1 MQNVVTKI
9 QLDQLMNDTMIY
21 AVIVFLAALAVS
33 FVICTLIPWQGGH
46 DRSYIRRR
54 WVFVIV
60 GILFVLGF
68 WLYNDQV
75 VATTIKSAGFQ
86 NMFKACNMKC
96 LIITSIGYL
105 LFGGILM
112 CVCRNSKFASIIF
125 KIKGK

>member
-60 GILFVLGF
+60 GILSVLGF

-86 NMFKACNMKC
+86 NMFKACNMRC
-96 LIITSIGYL
+96 LIITIGGYL
-105 LFGGILM
+105 ISGIITMFLL
-112 CVCRNSKFASIIF
+112 RHSKFGSILGR
-125 KIKGK
+125 IKK